1 MSGSIEFGGPDLA
14 PRRLRDLLEAQ
25 VDATPPGASIDWATY
40 YFRDLRLAD
49 ALIRASDRGV
59 RVCLALE
66 AKPRRAGAND
76 EVIARLARHGLGGGL
91 FLHHKWCWACGT
103 LHAKIYAFSE
113 PDFAWVG
120 SFNPS
125 GNDPEDPDTIAE
137 IGDQDRGHNLLLAIR
152 SPWLVRA
159 LRRHIVRLRAA
170 TPFDLFRPSYNRVA
184 TDKSMQLYFYP
195 RLRTRVVESEIATLD
210 PGARLT
216 GAVSHLKAD
225 SFSKAIER
233 AVRRGVAVRLLVHDT
248 ERRVPGALI
257 TTLVTAGVEIARYR
271 HPTRLPMHAKFL
283 LLSGQRGRSAWL
295 GSYNFNTR
303 SRMRNHELLMRT
315 ADPVE
320 VDTLQQR
327 FDAMWGEPFTVVEN
341 DSPP

>member
-1 MSGSIEFGGPDLA
+1 LTGSIEFGGPDLA

-40 YFRDLRLAD
+40 YFRDLALAD

-59 RVCLALE
+59 RVRLALE
-66 AKPRRAGAND
+66 AEPRRAGAND
-76 EVIARLARHGLGGGL
+76 EVIARLARHGLGDGL
-91 FLHHKWCWACGT
+91 FLHHKWYWARGK

-125 GNDPEDPDTIAE
+125 GNEPEDAETIAE

-152 SPWLVRA
+152 SPALVRA

-170 TPFDLFRPSYNRVA
+170 TPLDRLRPSYNRVA
-184 TDKSMQLYFYP
+184 VDESRQLYFYP
-195 RLRTRVVESEIATLD
+195 RLRTRVVEREIASLD

-216 GAVSHLKAD
+216 GAISHLKPD
-225 SFSKAIER
+225 SFSMVIES
-233 AVRRGVAVRLLVHDT
+233 AARRGVAVRLLVHDT

-257 TTLVTAGVEIARYR
+257 TTLATAGVEIARYQ
-271 HPTRLPMHAKFL
+271 HPAGLPMHAKFL
-283 LLSGQRGRSAWL
+283 LLSAPHGRCAWL
-295 GSYNFNTR
+295 GSYNHNTR
-303 SRMRNHELLMRT
+303 SRKRNHEVLVRT
-315 ADPVE
+315 ADPAE
-320 VDTLQQR
+320 VDTLQKR
-327 FDAMWGEPFTVVEN
+327 FDAMWGEPFTVVEYA
-341 DSPP
+341 S